1 MYYKE
6 RRITLKK
13 FLALLSLVAVFIL
26 TACGQ
31 TTKTDATTTTAST
44 TQAAFEEKSEVTLAN
59 GKEDVT
65 VKTNPKKIVVFDLGV
80 ADTIRELGFVDHIV
94 GMPLKTLTAYLKD
107 LPSSIQTTGSMVE
120 PDIEAIAALEP
131 DLIIASGRTSKY
143 LDQLKEIAPTVIFSV
158 DQKDYWNSVSK
169 NIRLV
174 ASLFGKEAEAKA
186 EEEIKSLEA
195 SIKKIADT
203 NEKSNDKALT
213 LMLNEGKMSAFGADS
228 RFAFLYQSLK
238 FKATDAKIEDSKH
251 GQEMSFET
259 IKEINPDTIIMLNRT
274 LAIGGDNSNADTVLN
289 NALFKDTNAMK
300 NNRVIQLTSDLWYLS
315 GGGLQSTKLMIE
327 DIQKVL
333 Q

>member
-1 MYYKE
+1 ME
-6 RRITLKK
+6 LRLKLK
-13 FLALLSLVAVFIL
+13 L
-26 TACGQ
+26 T
-31 TTKTDATTTTAST
+31 
-44 TQAAFEEKSEVTLAN
+44 N

-94 GMPLKTLTAYLKD
+94 GMPLKTLPAYLKD
-107 LPSSIQTTGSMVE
+107 LPSSIQPTGSMVE

-131 DLIIASGRTSKY
+131 DLIIASGRTIK

-174 ASLFGKEAEAKA
+174 ASLFGKEAETKA

-195 SIKKIADT
+195 SIKKVADV
-203 NEKSNDKALT
+203 NEKSTNKTLT
-213 LMLNEGKMSAFGADS
+213 LMLNEGKMSAFSADS

-238 FKATDAKIEDSKH
+238 FKATDAKIEDSRH
-251 GQEMSFET
+251 GQEMSFEG
-259 IKEINPDTIIMLNRT
+259 IKEINPDTIILLNRT

-289 NALFKDTNAMK
+289 NALFKETNAVK

-327 DIQKVL
+327 DVQKVL

>member
-1 MYYKE
+1 M
-6 RRITLKK
+6 KK
-13 FLALLSLVAVFIL
+13 ILALISLVAVLIL
-26 TACGQ
+26 AACGQ
-31 TTKTDATTTTAST
+31 TTKTDGATTQ
-44 TQAAFEEKSEVTLAN
+44 TQAAAEEKSEVTLTN

-65 VKTNPKKIVVFDLGV
+65 VKTKPKKIVVFDLGV
-80 ADTIRELGFVDHIV
+80 ADTIRELGFVDNIA
-94 GMPLKTLTAYLKD
+94 GMPLKTLPAYLKD
-107 LPSSIQTTGSMVE
+107 LPSSIQPTGSMVE

-131 DLIIASGRTSKY
+131 DLIIASGRTIKY

-174 ASLFGKEAEAKA
+174 ASLFGKEAETKA

-195 SIKKIADT
+195 SIKKVADV
-203 NEKSNDKALT
+203 NEKSTNKTLT
-213 LMLNEGKMSAFGADS
+213 LMLNEGKMSAFSADS

-238 FKATDAKIEDSKH
+238 FKATDAKIEDSRH
-251 GQEMSFET
+251 GQEMSFEG
-259 IKEINPDTIIMLNRT
+259 IKEINPDTIILLNRT

-289 NALFKDTNAMK
+289 NALFKETNAVK

-327 DIQKVL
+327 DVQKVL

>member
-1 MYYKE
+1 M
-6 RRITLKK
+6 KK
-13 FLALLSLVAVFIL
+13 ILALISLVAVFIIA
-26 TACGQ
+26 ACGQ
-31 TTKTDATTTTAST
+31 TTKTDGATTQ
-44 TQAAFEEKSEVTLAN
+44 TQAVAEEKSEVTLTN

-65 VKTNPKKIVVFDLGV
+65 VKTKPKKIVVFDLGV

-94 GMPLKTLTAYLKD
+94 GMPLKTLPKYLKD
-107 LPSSIQTTGSMVE
+107 LPSSIQPTGSMVE

-131 DLIIASGRTSKY
+131 DLIIASGRTIKY

-174 ASLFGKEAEAKA
+174 ASLFGKEAETKA

-195 SIKKIADT
+195 SIKKVADV
-203 NEKSNDKALT
+203 NEKSTNKTLT

-238 FKATDAKIEDSKH
+238 FKGTDAKIEDSRH
-251 GQEMSFET
+251 GQEMSFEG
-259 IKEINPDTIIMLNRT
+259 IKEINPDTIILLNRT

-289 NALFKDTNAMK
+289 NALFKETNAVK

-327 DIQKVL
+327 DVQKVL

>member
-1 MYYKE
+1 M
-6 RRITLKK
+6 KK
-13 FLALLSLVAVFIL
+13 ILALISLVAVLIL
-26 TACGQ
+26 AACGQ
-31 TTKTDATTTTAST
+31 TTKTDGATTQ
-44 TQAAFEEKSEVTLAN
+44 TQAVAEEKSEVTLTN

-65 VKTNPKKIVVFDLGV
+65 VKTKPKKIVVFDLGV
-80 ADTIRELGFVDHIV
+80 ADTIRELGFVHNIA
-94 GMPLKTLTAYLKD
+94 GMPLKTLPAYLKD
-107 LPSSIQTTGSMVE
+107 LPSSIQPTGSMVE

-131 DLIIASGRTSKY
+131 DLIIASGRTIKY

-174 ASLFGKEAEAKA
+174 ASLFGKEAETKA

-195 SIKKIADT
+195 SIKKVADV
-203 NEKSNDKALT
+203 NEKSTNKTLT
-213 LMLNEGKMSAFGADS
+213 LMLNEGKMSAFSADS

-238 FKATDAKIEDSKH
+238 FKATDAKIEDSRH
-251 GQEMSFET
+251 GQEMSFEG
-259 IKEINPDTIIMLNRT
+259 IKEINPDTIILLNRT

-289 NALFKDTNAMK
+289 NALFKETNAVK

-327 DIQKVL
+327 DVQKVL

>member
-1 MYYKE
+1 M
-6 RRITLKK
+6 KK
-13 FLALLSLVAVFIL
+13 ILALISLVAVLIL
-26 TACGQ
+26 AACGQ
-31 TTKTDATTTTAST
+31 TTKTDGATTQ
-44 TQAAFEEKSEVTLAN
+44 TQAAAEEKSEVTLTN
-59 GKEDVT
+59 GKEEVK
-65 VKTNPKKIVVFDLGV
+65 VKTKPKKIVVFDLGI
-80 ADTIRELGFVDHIV
+80 ADTIRELGFVDNIV
-94 GMPLKTLTAYLKD
+94 GMPLKTLPAYLKD
-107 LPSSIQTTGSMVE
+107 LPASIQPTGSMVE

-131 DLIIASGRTSKY
+131 DLIIASGRTIKY

-174 ASLFGKEAEAKA
+174 ASLFGKEAESKA

-195 SIKKIADT
+195 SIKKVADV
-203 NEKSNDKALT
+203 NEKSTNKTLT

-251 GQEMSFET
+251 GQEMSFEGV
-259 IKEINPDTIIMLNRT
+259 KEINPDTIILLNRT
-274 LAIGGDNSNADTVLN
+274 LAIGGDNSNADTILN
-289 NALFKDTNAMK
+289 NALFKETNAVK

-327 DIQKVL
+327 DVQKLL

>member
-1 MYYKE
+1 M
-6 RRITLKK
+6 KK
-13 FLALLSLVAVFIL
+13 ILALISLMAVFIL
-26 TACGQ
+26 AACGQ
-31 TTKTDATTTTAST
+31 TTKTDGATTQ
-44 TQAAFEEKSEVTLAN
+44 TQAAAEEKSEVTLTN

-65 VKTNPKKIVVFDLGV
+65 VKTKPKKIVVFDLGV
-80 ADTIRELGFVDHIV
+80 ADTIRELGFVDNIV
-94 GMPLKTLTAYLKD
+94 GMPLKTLPTYLKD
-107 LPSSIQTTGSMVE
+107 LPSSIQSTGSMVE

-131 DLIIASGRTSKY
+131 DLIIASGRTIKF

-169 NIRLV
+169 NIRSV

-186 EEEIKSLEA
+186 EEEIKTLEA
-195 SIKKIADT
+195 SIKKVADM
-203 NEKSNDKALT
+203 NEKSNNKALT

-251 GQEMSFET
+251 GQEMSFEG
-259 IKEINPDTIIMLNRT
+259 IKEINPDTIILLNRT

-289 NALFKDTNAMK
+289 NALFKETNAVK

-327 DIQKVL
+327 DVQKVL

>member
-1 MYYKE
+1 MKK
-6 RRITLKK
+6 ILTLI
-13 FLALLSLVAVFIL
+13 SLVAVFIL
-26 TACGQ
+26 AACGQ
-31 TTKTDATTTTAST
+31 TTKTDGATTQ
-44 TQAAFEEKSEVTLAN
+44 TQAVAEEKSEVTLTN
-59 GKEDVT
+59 GKEEVK
-65 VKTNPKKIVVFDLGV
+65 VKTKPKKIVVFDLGV

-94 GMPLKTLTAYLKD
+94 GMPLKTLPKYLKD
-107 LPSSIQTTGSMVE
+107 LPSSIQPTGSMVE

-131 DLIIASGRTSKY
+131 DLIIASGRTIKY

-174 ASLFGKEAEAKA
+174 ASLFGKEAETKA

-195 SIKKIADT
+195 SIKKVADV
-203 NEKSNDKALT
+203 NEKSTNKTLT

-238 FKATDAKIEDSKH
+238 FKGTDAKIEDSRH

-259 IKEINPDTIIMLNRT
+259 IKEINPDTIIILNRT
-274 LAIGGDNSNADTVLN
+274 LAIGGDNSNADTILS
-289 NALFKDTNAMK
+289 NALFKETNAVK

-327 DIQKVL
+327 DVQKVL

>member
-1 MYYKE
+1 M
-6 RRITLKK
+6 KK
-13 FLALLSLVAVFIL
+13 ILALISLMAVFIL
-26 TACGQ
+26 AACGQ
-31 TTKTDATTTTAST
+31 TTKTDGATTQ
-44 TQAAFEEKSEVTLAN
+44 TQAVAEEKSEVTLTN

-65 VKTNPKKIVVFDLGV
+65 VKTKPKKIVVFDLGV

-94 GMPLKTLTAYLKD
+94 GMPLKTLPAYLKD
-107 LPSSIQTTGSMVE
+107 LPSSIQPTGSMVE

-131 DLIIASGRTSKY
+131 DLIIASGRTIKY

-169 NIRLV
+169 NIRSV
-174 ASLFGKEAEAKA
+174 ASLFGKEAETKA

-195 SIKKIADT
+195 SIKKVADV
-203 NEKSNDKALT
+203 NEKSTNKTLT

-238 FKATDAKIEDSKH
+238 FKATDAKIEDSRH
-251 GQEMSFET
+251 GQEMSFEGV
-259 IKEINPDTIIMLNRT
+259 KEINPDIIILLNRT
-274 LAIGGDNSNADTVLN
+274 LAIGGDNSNADTILN
-289 NALFKDTNAMK
+289 NALFKETNAVK

-327 DIQKVL
+327 DVQKVL

>member
-1 MYYKE
+1 M
-6 RRITLKK
+6 KK

-94 GMPLKTLTAYLKD
+94 GMPLKTLPAYLKD

-203 NEKSNDKALT
+203 NEKSLT

>member
-1 MYYKE
+1 M
-6 RRITLKK
+6 KK
-13 FLALLSLVAVFIL
+13 FLALISLVAVFIL

-31 TTKTDATTTTAST
+31 TTKTDGATTQ
-44 TQAAFEEKSEVTLAN
+44 TQAAAAEEKSEVTLTN

-65 VKTNPKKIVVFDLGV
+65 VKTKPKKIVVFDLGV
-80 ADTIRELGFVDHIV
+80 ADTIRELGFVDNIA
-94 GMPLKTLTAYLKD
+94 GMPLKTLPAYLKD
-107 LPSSIQTTGSMVE
+107 LPSSIQPIGSMVE

-131 DLIIASGRTSKY
+131 DLIIASGRTIKY

-174 ASLFGKEAEAKA
+174 ASLFGKEAETKA

-195 SIKKIADT
+195 SIKKVADV
-203 NEKSNDKALT
+203 NEKST
-213 LMLNEGKMSAFGADS
+213 IMLNEGKMSAFGADS

-238 FKATDAKIEDSKH
+238 FKATDAKIEDSRH
-251 GQEMSFET
+251 GQEMSFEG
-259 IKEINPDTIIMLNRT
+259 IKEINPDTIILLNRT

-289 NALFKDTNAMK
+289 NALFKETNAVK

-327 DIQKVL
+327 DVQKVL

>member
-1 MYYKE
+1 M
-6 RRITLKK
+6 KK

-31 TTKTDATTTTAST
+31 TTKTTSEAST
-44 TQAAFEEKSEVTLAN
+44 TQAAVEEKSEVTLTN

-94 GMPLKTLTAYLKD
+94 GMPLKTLPIYLKD
-107 LPSSIQTTGSMVE
+107 LPSSIQSTGSMVE

-131 DLIIASGRTSKY
+131 DLIIASGRTIKY

-158 DQKDYWNSVSK
+158 DQKDYWTSVSK
-169 NIRLV
+169 NIRLF

-186 EEEIKSLEA
+186 EEEIQLLEA
-195 SIKKIADT
+195 SIKKIADA
-203 NEKSNDKALT
+203 NEKSNDKTLT
-213 LMLNEGKMSAFGADS
+213 LMLNEGKMSAFGAES

-238 FKATDAKIEDSKH
+238 FKSTDAKIEDSRH
-251 GQEMSFET
+251 GQEMSFEG
-259 IKEINPDTIIMLNRT
+259 IKEINPDTIVLLNRT

-289 NALFKDTNAMK
+289 NELFKETNAVK
-300 NNRVIQLTSDLWYLS
+300 NNHVIQLTSDLWYLS

>member
-1 MYYKE
+1 
-6 RRITLKK
+6 
-13 FLALLSLVAVFIL
+13 
-26 TACGQ
+26 
-31 TTKTDATTTTAST
+31 
-44 TQAAFEEKSEVTLAN
+44 
-59 GKEDVT
+59 
-65 VKTNPKKIVVFDLGV
+65 
-80 ADTIRELGFVDHIV
+80 
-94 GMPLKTLTAYLKD
+94 
-107 LPSSIQTTGSMVE
+107 MVE

-131 DLIIASGRTSKY
+131 DLIIASGRTIKY

-174 ASLFGKEAEAKA
+174 ASLFGKEAETKA

-195 SIKKIADT
+195 SIKKVADV
-203 NEKSNDKALT
+203 NEKSTNKTLT
-213 LMLNEGKMSAFGADS
+213 LMLNEGKMSAFSADS

-238 FKATDAKIEDSKH
+238 FKATDAKIEDSRH
-251 GQEMSFET
+251 GQEMSFEG
-259 IKEINPDTIIMLNRT
+259 IKEINPDTIILLNRT

-289 NALFKDTNAMK
+289 NALFKETNAVK

-327 DIQKVL
+327 DVQKVL

>member
-1 MYYKE
+1 M
-6 RRITLKK
+6 KK
-13 FLALLSLVAVFIL
+13 ILALISLVTVFIL
-26 TACGQ
+26 AACGQ
-31 TTKTDATTTTAST
+31 TTKTDGATTQ
-44 TQAAFEEKSEVTLAN
+44 TQAPAAEEKSEVTLTN

-65 VKTNPKKIVVFDLGV
+65 VKTKPKKIVVFDLGV
-80 ADTIRELGFVDHIV
+80 ADTIRELGFVDNIV
-94 GMPLKTLTAYLKD
+94 GMPLKTLPAYLKD
-107 LPSSIQTTGSMVE
+107 LPSSIQPTGSMVE

-131 DLIIASGRTSKY
+131 DLIIASGRTIKY

-158 DQKDYWNSVSK
+158 DQKDYWNSASK

-174 ASLFGKEAEAKA
+174 ASLFGKEAETKA

-195 SIKKIADT
+195 SIKKVADV
-203 NEKSNDKALT
+203 NEKSTNKTLT

-238 FKATDAKIEDSKH
+238 FKATDAKIEDSRH
-251 GQEMSFET
+251 GQEMSFEGV
-259 IKEINPDTIIMLNRT
+259 KEINPDTIILLNRT
-274 LAIGGDNSNADTVLN
+274 LAIGGDNSNADTILN
-289 NALFKDTNAMK
+289 NALFKEINAVK

-327 DIQKVL
+327 DVQKVL

>member
-1 MYYKE
+1 M
-6 RRITLKK
+6 KK
-13 FLALLSLVAVFIL
+13 ILALISLVAVFIIA
-26 TACGQ
+26 ACGQ
-31 TTKTDATTTTAST
+31 TTKTDGATTQ
-44 TQAAFEEKSEVTLAN
+44 TQAVAEEKSEVTLTN
-59 GKEDVT
+59 GKEEVK
-65 VKTNPKKIVVFDLGV
+65 VKTKPKKIVVFDLGV

-94 GMPLKTLTAYLKD
+94 GMPLKTLPKYLKD
-107 LPSSIQTTGSMVE
+107 LPSSIQPTGSMVE

-131 DLIIASGRTSKY
+131 DLIIASGRTIKY

-174 ASLFGKEAEAKA
+174 ASLFGKEAETKA

-195 SIKKIADT
+195 SIKKVADV
-203 NEKSNDKALT
+203 NEKSTNKTLT

-238 FKATDAKIEDSKH
+238 FKGTDAKIEDSRH

-259 IKEINPDTIIMLNRT
+259 IKEINPDTIIILNRT
-274 LAIGGDNSNADTVLN
+274 LAIGGDNSNADTILN
-289 NALFKDTNAMK
+289 NALFKETNAVK

-327 DIQKVL
+327 DVQKLL